1 MFEVL
6 ESRGDANAHVRLHRS
21 FAPLTIEVRIR
32 DTAAGEV
39 HELVRIDEGGVLVG
53 KASGG
58 AEPDIVLSATESAWK
73 EMMKPV
79 PAPGFQTLSA
89 MRRTRALSVEHGILR
104 FAQHLLLLEML
115 FVLLKEPVP
124 GTVAP
129 PAPVGEPYVEDVT
142 GHYLHL
148 DFEGRPH
155 RIYFEEA
162 GVGIPLLCLH
172 TAGSDGRQFRALLN
186 DREITSRFQ
195 VIAFDLPWHGKSSP
209 PPGYESDV
217 YRLTTDRYVGTV
229 MAVKRALKLERPV
242 VMGCSIGGRAV
253 LHLALRHA
261 DEFRAA
267 IGLQSALFAENR
279 PVGEPDPWMLLN
291 RPDIHGGQL
300 AGAMM
305 TGLTSPTSPPHER
318 WETVWHYMQ
327 GGPGVFLGDL
337 VYYFE
342 DGDLRNGGAAA
353 IDQTKCPIYLLSGE
367 YDFSATP
374 EMGRELAEQ
383 IGARHFQ
390 VMQGLG
396 HFPMSESPE
405 QFRRY
410 LLPVLEA
417 IAAG

>member
-1 MFEVL
+1 MFEAL
-6 ESRGDANAHVRLHRS
+6 EDRADANALVRLHRS
-21 FAPLTIEVRIR
+21 FGPLTVEVHIR

-39 HELVRIDEGGVLVG
+39 RELVRIDEAGVLVG
-53 KASGG
+53 QASGG
-58 AEPDIVLSATESAWK
+58 AEPDIVLAATESAWS

-79 PAPGFQTLSA
+79 PAPGYQTLSA
-89 MRRTRALSVEHGILR
+89 MRRTRALSVERGILKY
-104 FAQHLLLLEML
+104 AQHLLLLEML
-115 FVLLKEPVP
+115 FVLLKEPVAA
-124 GTVAP
+124 TDAAP
-129 PAPVGEPYVEDVT
+129 RPVGDPYVEEVN
-142 GHYLHL
+142 GRYLHL

-155 RIYFEEA
+155 RVYFETA
-162 GVGIPLLCLH
+162 GEGIPLICLH
-172 TAGSDGRQFRALLN
+172 TAGSDSRQFRGILN
-186 DREITSRFQ
+186 DREITSRFR

-209 PPGYESDV
+209 PPGWESDV
-217 YRLTTDRYVGTV
+217 YELTTDRYVGTV
-229 MAVKRALKLERPV
+229 MAFKRALKLDRPV

-267 IGLQSALFAENR
+267 IGLQSALYAENR
-279 PVGEPDPWMLLN
+279 PIGEPDPRMHLN
-291 RPDIHGGQL
+291 RPDIHGGHL

-305 TGLTSPTSPPHER
+305 SGLVSPTSPPHER

-327 GGPGVFLGDL
+327 GGPGVFHGDL
-337 VYYFE
+337 VYYFD

-353 IDQTKCPIYLLSGE
+353 IGQSRCPVYLLSGE

-374 EMGRELAEQ
+374 EMGRQLAEQ

-390 VMQGLG
+390 VMKCLG

-410 LLPVLEA
+410 LMPVLEA
-417 IAAG
+417 IERL